1 LIDDAGKRGERM
13 PMIDRRL
20 LTNFDWAL
28 LGLTLVIAAIGV
40 VNIFSATASYT
51 GTGTAYYLKQLYW
64 ILTGLVLV
72 LAVCSIDYHL
82 LDDLAYWIYGVVVVL
97 LVIVLIAGKTS
108 MGATRWLHLGF
119 FSLQP
124 SEPMKI
130 VIIIIFAR
138 LFSRYPVQSSLS
150 VKELGLP
157 LVVVGFPALLIMK
170 QPDLGTA
177 ILVLLIAGSM
187 VLAMGVRL
195 SAIITGVVAAVPV
208 IFGGWHFY
216 LRDYQKN
223 RILNFIDPERSRL
236 GSGYH
241 IIQSKIAVGSGGF
254 TGKGYLKGTQTQ
266 LRFLPE
272 QHTDFAFSVF
282 SEEWGFL
289 GCFVVLALYLCLIL
303 WGVQIASR
311 CSDRFGSLLA
321 VGVTAMLFW
330 HIAINIGMVIGLF
343 PVVGVPLPFFSYGGT
358 SMVTSMIGL
367 ALLLNISMRRFM
379 FSAN

>member
-1 LIDDAGKRGERM
+1 MIDELRKRDQPM

-20 LTNFDWAL
+20 LTNFDWPL
-28 LGLTLVIAAIGV
+28 VVLTLVIAAIGV
-40 VNIFSATASYT
+40 VNIFSATASYSVS
-51 GTGTAYYLKQLYW
+51 GTSYSIRQLYW

-72 LAVCSIDYHL
+72 LSVCSVDYHL
-82 LDDLAYWIYGVVVVL
+82 LDDIAYWIYGVVVVL
-97 LVIVLIAGKTS
+97 LLLVLVAGKTS

-138 LFSRYPVQSSLS
+138 VFSRYPVHASLS
-150 VKELGLP
+150 IKELGLP
-157 LVVVGFPALLIMK
+157 LAIVGFPALLIMK

-177 ILVLLIAGSM
+177 VLVLLIAGSM
-187 VLAMGVRL
+187 MLAVGVRL
-195 SAIITGVVAAVPV
+195 SALISGVVAAVPV
-208 IFGGWHFY
+208 IFIGWYFY

-223 RILNFIDPERSRL
+223 RILDFLNPERSRL

-254 TGKGYLKGTQTQ
+254 SGKGYLKGTQTQ

-289 GCFVVLALYLCLIL
+289 GCLVVLALYACLIL
-303 WGVQIASR
+303 LGLQIASR
-311 CSDRFGSLLA
+311 CNDRFGSLLA

-358 SMVTSMIGL
+358 SMVTSMIGM

>member
-1 LIDDAGKRGERM
+1 M

-20 LTNFDWAL
+20 LTGFDWAFL
-28 LGLTLVIAAIGV
+28 SLTLVIAAIGV
-40 VNIFSATASYT
+40 LNIFSATSSYT
-51 GTGTAYYLKQLYW
+51 LAGTPYYLKQVYW
-64 ILTGLVLV
+64 ILTGLALV
-72 LAVCSIDYHL
+72 VAVCSVDYHL
-82 LDDLAYWIYGVVVVL
+82 LDDIAYGVYGAVVVL
-97 LVIVLIAGKTS
+97 LLLVLLVGKTS

-119 FSLQP
+119 FSIQP

-130 VIIIIFAR
+130 VVIIIFAR
-138 LFSRYPVQSSLS
+138 IFSRYPAFASLGI
-150 VKELGLP
+150 KDLGFP
-157 LVVVGFPALLIMK
+157 LLIVGVPALLIMK

-177 ILVLLIAGSM
+177 ILVLLIAGSIM
-187 VLAMGVRL
+187 LAVGIRISSIVISIL
-195 SAIITGVVAAVPV
+195 AAIPAL
-208 IFGGWHFY
+208 FLGWHFY
-216 LRDYQKN
+216 LREYQKN
-223 RILNFIDPERSRL
+223 RLLDFLNPERSRL

-254 TGKGYLKGTQTQ
+254 AGKGYLKGTQTQ

-282 SEEWGFL
+282 SEEWGFV
-289 GCFVVLALYLCLIL
+289 GCFVVLVLYLCLIL
-303 WGVQIASR
+303 WGLQIATR
-311 CSDRFGSLLA
+311 CNDRFGSLLA

-358 SMVTSMIGL
+358 SMVTSMVGV

-379 FSAN
+379 F

>member
-1 LIDDAGKRGERM
+1 M

-20 LTNFDWAL
+20 LTNFDWTL
-28 LGLTLVIAAIGV
+28 LGLTLFIAAVGV
-40 VNIFSATASYT
+40 VNCYSATASYSM
-51 GTGTAYYLKQLYW
+51 TGTAYYVKQLYW
-64 ILTGLVLV
+64 ILSGLLLV
-72 LAVCSIDYHL
+72 LAVSSIDYHL
-82 LDDLAYWIYGVVVVL
+82 LDDIALWVYGVVVLL
-97 LVIVLIAGKTS
+97 LVIVLVAGKTS
-108 MGATRWLHLGF
+108 MGATRWLHLGL

-130 VIIIIFAR
+130 VIIIAFAR
-138 LFSRYPVQSSLS
+138 LFSRYPAQKSLS
-150 VKELGLP
+150 LRELFLP
-157 LVVVGFPALLIMK
+157 FAVVGLPALLIMK

-187 VLAMGVRL
+187 TLAVGVRI
-195 SAIITGVVAAVPV
+195 SAVLTGIAALVPV
-208 IFGGWHFY
+208 LYVGWNYY
-216 LRDYQKN
+216 LREYQKN
-223 RILNFIDPERSRL
+223 RILDFLEPERSRL

-254 TGKGYLKGTQTQ
+254 SGKGFLKGTQTQ

-282 SEEWGFL
+282 SEEWGFA
-289 GCFVVLALYLCLIL
+289 GCFVLLVLYFSLVL
-303 WGVQIASR
+303 WGLQIATR

-330 HIAINIGMVIGLF
+330 HIVINVGMVIGLF

-358 SMVTSMIGL
+358 SMVTSMIGV

-379 FSAN
+379 FSKN

>member
-1 LIDDAGKRGERM
+1 M

-20 LTNFDWAL
+20 LTNFDWTL
-28 LGLTLVIAAIGV
+28 LGLTLIIAFIGV

-51 GTGTAYYLKQLYW
+51 VSGTAYYLKQLYW

-72 LAVCSIDYHL
+72 TAVCSVDYHL
-82 LDDLAYWIYGVVVVL
+82 LEDIAYWVYGVVVVL
-97 LVIVLIAGKTS
+97 LVLVLIAGKTS
-108 MGATRWLHLGF
+108 MGATRWIHLGF

-130 VIIIIFAR
+130 VIIMIIAR
-138 LFSRYPVQSSLS
+138 IFSRYPSLSSLGI
-150 VKELGLP
+150 KELCLP
-157 LVVVGFPALLIMK
+157 IVVVGLPALLIMK

-187 VLAMGVRL
+187 MLAMGVRP
-195 SAIITGVVAAVPV
+195 SAVITGAVAAIPV
-208 IFGGWHFY
+208 IFIGWHYY

-223 RILNFIDPERSRL
+223 RILDFLNPERSRL

-254 TGKGYLKGTQTQ
+254 FGNGYLKGTQTQ

-289 GCFVVLALYLCLIL
+289 GCLVVLALYLCLIL
-303 WGVQIASR
+303 WGLQIASR
-311 CSDRFGSLLA
+311 CNDRFGSLLA

-358 SMVTSMIGL
+358 SMVTSMIGM

>member
-1 LIDDAGKRGERM
+1 MTRDTRM

-20 LTNFDWAL
+20 LTNFDWTL
-28 LGLTLVIAAIGV
+28 LGLTLVIAGIGV
-40 VNIFSATASYT
+40 VNIFSATASYNVS
-51 GTGTAYYLKQLYW
+51 GTAHYLKQIYW
-64 ILTGLVLV
+64 ILIGIVLMLTV
-72 LAVCSIDYHL
+72 ISVDYHL
-82 LDDLAYWIYGVVVVL
+82 LDDIAGWVYGTVVLL
-97 LVIVLIAGKTS
+97 LVIVLIGGKTS
-108 MGATRWLHLGF
+108 MGATRWLHLGI
-119 FSLQP
+119 FSIQP

-138 LFSRYPVQSSLS
+138 LFSRNPVQSGMTIR
-150 VKELGLP
+150 EMGLP
-157 LVVVGFPALLIMK
+157 LVVVGAPALLIMK

-187 VLAMGVRL
+187 MLAVGVKPSTL
-195 SAIITGVVAAVPV
+195 ITMAIAAAPALYV
-208 IFGGWHFY
+208 GWQYY
-216 LRDYQKN
+216 LREYQKN
-223 RILNFIDPERSRL
+223 RILDFLNPERSRL

-241 IIQSKIAVGSGGF
+241 IIQSKIAIGSGGL

-289 GCFVVLALYLCLIL
+289 GCFVVLVLYLSLVL
-303 WGVQIASR
+303 WGLHIATR
-311 CSDRFGSLLA
+311 CNDRFGSLLA

-330 HIAINIGMVIGLF
+330 HITINIGMVIGLF

-358 SMVTSMIGL
+358 SMVTSMIGV
-367 ALLLNISMRRFM
+367 AFLLNISMRRFM
-379 FSAN
+379 FSKN